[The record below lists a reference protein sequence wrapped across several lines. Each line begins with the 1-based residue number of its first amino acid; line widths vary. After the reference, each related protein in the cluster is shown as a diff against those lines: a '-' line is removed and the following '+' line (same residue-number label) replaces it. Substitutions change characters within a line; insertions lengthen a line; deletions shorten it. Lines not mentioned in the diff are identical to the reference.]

1 MFPSLRRLNRLLRSR
16 RSRLDKL
23 SDLNFAVNFPNSFH
37 RCFSN
42 DLAIETIDR
51 SEKLNGLCFP
61 RSRQLVKTEG
71 FNDSESPEDSESPSG
86 DHQKR
91 LANLG
96 STIDNLKVL
105 VPHLLHKSLPKYL
118 LLPDI
123 MLRMNPSHMD
133 LLKLILP
140 NIKGHVSYYAACKAL
155 QIFFTSVVLNPQAQ
169 FHIQLIRTSNFPEP
183 NTVFAQSTK
192 IYVRWN
198 TCQEGCFHLQQEPS
212 ETADDTDSPSRS
224 SRHHNGH
231 VLEPNKAME
240 KVHSSWSLAHLTSGI
255 IGRKNDDSSFNRV
268 ILGIFIF
275 ELTPDNSQILVHT
288 IDDMVI
294 VERRENQGVEEK
306 LRVC

>member
-1 MFPSLRRLNRLLRSR
+1 MLLSLRRLNRLLRSC

-23 SDLNFAVNFPNSFH
+23 STLHFALTFPNSSH
-37 RCFSN
+37 RSFSN
-42 DLAIETIDR
+42 DLAIGTIDR
-51 SEKLNGLCFP
+51 CGKLDGLCLP
-61 RSRQLVKTEG
+61 RRRQLLKTER
-71 FNDSESPEDSESPSG
+71 FNDSESPEDSESPGG

-96 STIDNLKVL
+96 STIDILKVL
-105 VPHLLHKSLPKYL
+105 VPNLLHKSLPKYF

-183 NTVFAQSTK
+183 NTVFAHSTK
-192 IYVRWN
+192 VYVRWN

-224 SRHHNGH
+224 SRPHNGH
-231 VLEPNKAME
+231 ALEPNKAID
-240 KVHSSWSLAHLTSGI
+240 KVHSGWSLAHLTSGI
-255 IGRKNDDSSFNRV
+255 IGRKKDDSSLDRV

-294 VERRENQGVEEK
+294 VERRENQEVEEK